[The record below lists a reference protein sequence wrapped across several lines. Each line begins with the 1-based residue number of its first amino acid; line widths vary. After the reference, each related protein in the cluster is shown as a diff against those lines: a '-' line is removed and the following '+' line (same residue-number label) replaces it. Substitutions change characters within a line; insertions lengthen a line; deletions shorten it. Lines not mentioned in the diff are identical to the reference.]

1 MCAHQVNLGTVVTP
15 LHGPL
20 VDLLVLRLHLVIH
33 QQWSL
38 SKLLLSCSGNQS
50 TSNNNISLKS
60 TCLSECSPLT
70 GHWQQT

>member
-1 MCAHQVNLGTVVTP
+1 MCAHQVDLGTAVTP

-50 TSNNNISLKS
+50 TSTSA
-60 TCLSECSPLT
+60 
-70 GHWQQT
+70 